1 MLKEIKIRIEE
12 AELAKLDAEA
22 TNAGTNRSAYIRERL
37 LDRLITA
44 NYHHTV
50 TSALQMPSVKQA
62 PVIKRLH
69 YLMQECAAVAAA
81 VRDNAMDDGEPLD
94 PAELIDLISDYQVVL
109 DLLDEAFNVEP
120 AQQNGAC
127 SIG

>member
-1 MLKEIKIRIEE
+1 
-12 AELAKLDAEA
+12 
-22 TNAGTNRSAYIRERL
+22 
-37 LDRLITA
+37 
-44 NYHHTV
+44 
-50 TSALQMPSVKQA
+50 MPSVKQA

-69 YLMQECAAVAAA
+69 HLMREAAAVAAA

-94 PAELIDLISDYQVVL
+94 PAELIDLIADYQIVL

>member
-1 MLKEIKIRIEE
+1 
-12 AELAKLDAEA
+12 
-22 TNAGTNRSAYIRERL
+22 
-37 LDRLITA
+37 
-44 NYHHTV
+44 
-50 TSALQMPSVKQA
+50 MPSIKQA
-62 PVIKRLH
+62 PVIERLH
-69 YLMQECAAVAAA
+69 YLMQECAAVAGA